1 MDNFLDTNYLSTLN
15 QEATNS
21 KLIITTN
28 YIKTLAKS
36 LSNKE
41 NLGQD
46 WFTAR
51 FYQTFKCNQ
60 TLIRLKV
67 LHKTEEKVI
76 LLNIL
81 WALLIQIKTKTKNR
95 KDLTKKENYK
105 ITFPMNILNVI
116 LIKRIKKHGEPDS
129 GGTRL

>member
-1 MDNFLDTNYLSTLN
+1 M
-15 QEATNS
+15 
-21 KLIITTN
+21 K
-28 YIKTLAKS
+28 
-36 LSNKE
+36 

-60 TLIRLKV
+60 TSIRLKV
-67 LHKTEEKVI
+67 FHKTEEKIIVPN
-76 LLNIL
+76 LFYEF
-81 WALLIQIKTKTKNR
+81 ALFRWKKKQKQKPKNW

-116 LIKRIKKHGEPDS
+116 LIKKKDFKN
-129 GGTRL
+129 TW